1 MYNRRVREVEN
12 MKGVSLN
19 FEGLTYYVTNEELE
33 GIKPQVLAAHDAIE
47 NRTGA
52 GRSMLGWK
60 DLPESIK
67 EEDIKKIND
76 AADKIRSKSQVLVV
90 IGTGGSYLGAR
101 AVIEMLSDSL
111 YNLQSDMKRKGPQIL
126 FVGNNLSGKYM
137 RSIIEY
143 IEDKDVTVNVIS
155 KSGTTLEP
163 AIAFRILKLFMEEK
177 YGISGAAERIFV
189 TTDAEKGILKQIA
202 DKEGYETFVIPHDV
216 GGRYSVLSPVGL
228 LPIAV
233 AGINIEDLLDGAL
246 FARHMFNVRKVEDN
260 DCYKYAAMRNILHS
274 KGKDIEVVASYEPS
288 MQYFIEWYKQL
299 FGESEGKDGKGIFPA
314 GVTFT
319 ADLHSMGQ
327 LLQDGK
333 RNIFETVLNI
343 EVDKS
348 FIKIPEVV
356 GSMDG
361 LDYISG
367 KPLEE
372 INTVA
377 EKATCM
383 AHMEGGV
390 PIIEINIKELTPYNV
405 GQLIFFF
412 EKACAISGY
421 VLGVNPFD
429 QPGVEEYKNR
439 MKQMLN
445 KDGNLL

>member
-1 MYNRRVREVEN
+1 
-12 MKGVSLN
+12 MKGVSVN
-19 FEGLTYYVTNEELE
+19 FEGLTYYVTNEEIE
-33 GIKPQVLAAHDAIE
+33 GVTNQVLAAHDAIE

-60 DLPESIK
+60 DLPETITEDEIK
-67 EEDIKKIND
+67 RINA
-76 AADKIRSKSQVLVV
+76 AADKIRANSQVLVV

-111 YNLQSDMKRKGPQIL
+111 YNLQSDTKRKGPQIL

-137 RSIIEY
+137 RSLIEY

-177 YGISGAAERIFV
+177 YGKGGACERIFV
-189 TTDAEKGILKQIA
+189 TTDAEKGVLKTIA

-216 GGRYSVLSPVGL
+216 GGRYSVLTPVGL

-233 AGINIEDLLDGAL
+233 AGINIEDILDGAL

-260 DCYKYAAMRNILHS
+260 DCYKYAAVRNILHS
-274 KGKDIEVVASYEPS
+274 KGKDIEIMASYEPS

-319 ADLHSMGQ
+319 GDLHSMGQ
-327 LLQDGK
+327 LVQDGK

-348 FIKIPEVV
+348 FIKVPEVV

-361 LDYISG
+361 LDYIASM
-367 KPLEE
+367 PIEE
-372 INTVA
+372 INKIA

-429 QPGVEEYKNR
+429 QPGVEEYKKR

-445 KDGNLL
+445 KEEDLL

>member
-1 MYNRRVREVEN
+1 
-12 MKGVSLN
+12 MKGISVN

-60 DLPESIK
+60 DLPESIT
-67 EEDIKKIND
+67 EEDIKRIND
-76 AADKIRSKSQVLVV
+76 AADKIRANSQVLVV

-111 YNLQSDMKRKGPQIL
+111 YNLQSDIKRKGPQVL

-143 IEDKDVTVNVIS
+143 IEDKDVAVNVIS

-189 TTDAEKGILKQIA
+189 TTDAEKGVLKSIA

-233 AGINIEDLLDGAL
+233 AGIDIEDLLDGAL
-246 FARHMFNVRKVEDN
+246 FARHMFNVRKVEEN
-260 DCYKYAAMRNILHS
+260 DCYKYAAMRNILHT
-274 KGKDIEVVASYEPS
+274 KGKDIEVMATYEPS

-333 RNIFETVLNI
+333 RNLFETVINI

-361 LDYISG
+361 LDYIAN
-367 KPLEE
+367 KQIEE
-372 INTVA
+372 INKVA

-390 PIIEINIKELTPYNV
+390 PIIEVNMKELTPYNV

-421 VLGVNPFD
+421 VLGINPFD

-439 MKQMLN
+439 MKQMLK
-445 KDGNLL
+445 KDENLL

>member
-1 MYNRRVREVEN
+1 
-12 MKGVSLN
+12 MKGISVN
-19 FEGLTYYVTNEELE
+19 FEGLTYYVTNEEIE
-33 GIKPQVLAAHDAIE
+33 NIKPQVLAAHDAIE
-47 NRTGA
+47 NRSGA

-60 DLPESIK
+60 DLPESIT
-67 EEDIKKIND
+67 EEEIKRINE
-76 AADKIRSKSQVLVV
+76 AANKIRAKSQVLVV

-101 AVIEMLSDSL
+101 AVIEMLSDPL
-111 YNLQSDMKRKGPQIL
+111 YNLQSDTKRKGPQVL

-137 RSIIEY
+137 RSVIEY

-189 TTDAEKGILKQIA
+189 TTDAEKGVLKQIA
-202 DKEGYETFVIPHDV
+202 DKDGYETFVIPHDV

-260 DCYKYAAMRNILHS
+260 DCYKYAAMRNILH
-274 KGKDIEVVASYEPS
+274 KNGLDIEVMAAYEPS

-333 RNIFETVLNI
+333 RNLFETVLNI
-343 EVDKS
+343 ELDKS
-348 FIKIPEVV
+348 FIKIPEIVA
-356 GSMDG
+356 SEDG
-361 LDYISG
+361 LDYIAN
-367 KPLEE
+367 KPLDE
-372 INTVA
+372 INKVA

-390 PIIEINIKELTPYNV
+390 PIIEINIKEMTPYNV

-445 KDGNLL
+445 KEENVI

>member
-1 MYNRRVREVEN
+1 MRGISV
-12 MKGVSLN
+12 N
-19 FEGLTYYVTNEELE
+19 FEGLTYYLTNEEINSME
-33 GIKPQVLAAHDAIE
+33 SRVLAAHDALE

-60 DLPESIK
+60 DLPENIT
-67 EEDIKKIND
+67 EQDIEKINK
-76 AADKIRSKSQVLVV
+76 AADKIRAESEVLIV

-101 AVIEMLSDSL
+101 AVIEMLSDPL
-111 YNLQSDMKRKGPQIL
+111 YNLQKDTKRKGPQVI
-126 FVGNNLSGKYM
+126 FIGNNLSGRHL
-137 RSIIEY
+137 RSVIEY
-143 IEDKDVTVNVIS
+143 IEDKDVAINVIS

-177 YGISGAAERIFV
+177 YGKGGAAERIYV

-202 DKEGYETFVIPHDV
+202 DSEGYETFVIPHDV
-216 GGRYSVLSPVGL
+216 GGRYSVLTPVGL

-233 AGINIEDLLDGAL
+233 AGIDIEDILDGAL
-246 FARHMFNVRKVEDN
+246 FARHMFNVRKLEDN
-260 DCYKYAAMRNILHS
+260 DCYKYAAVRNLLHE
-274 KGKDIEVVASYEPS
+274 KGKDIEIMSCYEPT
-288 MQYFIEWYKQL
+288 MQYFVEWYKQL

-327 LLQDGK
+327 LIQDGK
-333 RNIFETVLNI
+333 RNIFETVLNV
-343 EVDKS
+343 ELDKS
-348 FIKIPEVV
+348 FIKVPEIEN
-356 GSMDG
+356 SQDG
-361 LDYISG
+361 LDYVAS
-367 KPLEE
+367 KTLDE
-372 INTVA
+372 INKIA

-429 QPGVEEYKNR
+429 QPGVEEYKTR
-439 MKQMLN
+439 MKQMLK
-445 KDGNLL
+445 KDENLL

>member
-1 MYNRRVREVEN
+1 
-12 MKGVSLN
+12 MKGISVN

-33 GIKPQVLAAHDAIE
+33 GINPQVLAAHDAIE

-60 DLPESIK
+60 DLPETIK
-67 EEDIKKIND
+67 EEEIKKINE
-76 AADKIRSKSQVLVV
+76 AADKIRANSQVLVV

-111 YNLQSDMKRKGPQIL
+111 YNLQSDTKRKGPQVL

-137 RSIIEY
+137 RSLIEY
-143 IEDKDVTVNVIS
+143 IEDKDVSINVIS

-189 TTDAEKGILKQIA
+189 TTDAEKGVLKQIA

-233 AGINIEDLLDGAL
+233 TGINIEDLLDGAL

-274 KGKDIEVVASYEPS
+274 KGKDIEIMSTYEPS
-288 MQYFIEWYKQL
+288 LQYFIEWYKQL

-327 LLQDGK
+327 LIQDGK

-343 EVDKS
+343 ETDKS
-348 FIKIPEVV
+348 FIRVPEVV

-361 LDYISG
+361 LDYIAN
-367 KPLEE
+367 KPLGD
-372 INTVA
+372 INKVA

-429 QPGVEEYKNR
+429 QPGVEEYKRR

-445 KDGNLL
+445 KNEDLL

>member
-1 MYNRRVREVEN
+1 
-12 MKGVSLN
+12 MKGVSVN
-19 FEGLTYYVTNEELE
+19 FEGLTYYVTNEEVE
-33 GIKPQVLAAHDAIE
+33 QIAPQVLAAHDAIE

-60 DLPESIK
+60 DLPETLKEDEIK
-67 EEDIKKIND
+67 RIKD
-76 AADKIRSKSQVLVV
+76 AANKIRANAQVLVV

-111 YNLQSDMKRKGPQIL
+111 YNLQSDIKRKGPQVI

-137 RSIIEY
+137 RSVIEY
-143 IEDKDVTVNVIS
+143 IEDKDVAINVIS

-189 TTDAEKGILKQIA
+189 TTDAEKGVLKQIA
-202 DKEGYETFVIPHDV
+202 DKEGYETFTIPHDV

-233 AGINIEDLLDGAL
+233 AGIEIEDLLDGAL

-274 KGKDIEVVASYEPS
+274 KGKDIEVMSSYEPS

-299 FGESEGKDGKGIFPA
+299 FGESEGKEGKGIFPA

-333 RNIFETVLNI
+333 RNLFETVLNI
-343 EVDKS
+343 ETDKS

-356 GSMDG
+356 GSLDK
-361 LDYISG
+361 LDYIAS
-367 KPLEE
+367 KPLED
-372 INTVA
+372 INKVA

-429 QPGVEEYKNR
+429 QPGVEEYKTR

-445 KDGNLL
+445 KEEDLL

>member
-1 MYNRRVREVEN
+1 
-12 MKGVSLN
+12 MKGISVN

-33 GIKPQVLAAHDAIE
+33 GIKSQVLTAHDMIE

-60 DLPESIK
+60 DLPESIT
-67 EEDIKKIND
+67 EQDIKKINE
-76 AADKIRSKSQVLVV
+76 AADKIRAKSQVLVV

-111 YNLQSDMKRKGPQIL
+111 YNLQSDMKRKGPQVL

-189 TTDAEKGILKQIA
+189 TTDAEKGVLKEIA
-202 DKEGYETFVIPHDV
+202 DKEGYETFIVPHDV

-233 AGINIEDLLDGAL
+233 AGIDIEDLLDGAL
-246 FARHMFNVRKVEDN
+246 FARHMFNVRKVEEN
-260 DCYKYAAMRNILHS
+260 DCYKYAAMRNILHN
-274 KGKDIEVVASYEPS
+274 KGKEIEVMSCYEPS

-333 RNIFETVLNI
+333 RNLFETVIVI
-343 EVDKS
+343 EDSKS
-348 FIKIPEVV
+348 DITIKHDADNV
-356 GSMDG
+356 DG
-361 LDYISG
+361 LNFLEGKTMDYVNKKAMEG
-367 KPLEE
+367 
-372 INTVA
+372 TVQ
-377 EKATCM
+377 
-383 AHMEGGV
+383 AHVDGGV
-390 PIIEINIKELTPYNV
+390 PNIILTIKELSEEV
-405 GQLIFFF
+405 LGELIYFF
-412 EKACAISGY
+412 ELACGVSGL
-421 VLGVNPFD
+421 VLGVNPFN
-429 QPGVEEYKNR
+429 QPGVEAYKNN
-439 MKQMLN
+439 MFKLLGKPGYEN
-445 KDGNLL
+445 K

>member
-1 MYNRRVREVEN
+1 
-12 MKGVSLN
+12 MKGISVN

-33 GIKPQVLAAHDAIE
+33 EIKPQVLAAHDAIE

-60 DLPESIK
+60 DLPENITEEEIK
-67 EEDIKKIND
+67 RINA
-76 AADKIRSKSQVLVV
+76 AADKIRAKSQVLVV

-111 YNLQSDMKRKGPQIL
+111 YNLQSDGKRKGPQVL

-143 IEDKDVTVNVIS
+143 IEDKDVCVNVIS

-189 TTDAEKGILKQIA
+189 TTDAEKGILKEIA
-202 DKEGYETFVIPHDV
+202 DKEQYETFIIPHDV

-260 DCYKYAAMRNILHS
+260 DCYKYAAMRNILY
-274 KGKDIEVVASYEPS
+274 KNGMDIEVMAAYEPS
-288 MQYFIEWYKQL
+288 LQYFIEWYKQL

-343 EVDKS
+343 ETDKS
-348 FIKIPEVV
+348 FIKIPEIEA
-356 GSMDG
+356 SQDN
-361 LDYISG
+361 LDYIAG
-367 KPLEE
+367 KPIEE
-372 INTVA
+372 INKVA

-429 QPGVEEYKNR
+429 QPGVEEYKSR

-445 KDGNLL
+445 KDENLL

>member
-1 MYNRRVREVEN
+1 MYNRRVREVKN
-12 MKGVSLN
+12 MKGVSVN

-33 GIKPQVLAAHDAIE
+33 QIKPQILVAHDAIE

-67 EEDIKKIND
+67 EDEIKKINE
-76 AADKIRSKSQVLVV
+76 AADKIRANSQVLVV

-111 YNLQSDMKRKGPQIL
+111 YNLQSDTKRKGPQVL

-137 RSIIEY
+137 RSVVEY

-177 YGISGAAERIFV
+177 YGKGGAAERIFV
-189 TTDAEKGILKQIA
+189 TTDAEKGVLKQIA

-233 AGINIEDLLDGAL
+233 AGIDIEDLIDGAL
-246 FARHMFNVRKVEDN
+246 FARHMFNVRKAEDN

-274 KGKDIEVVASYEPS
+274 KGKDIEIMSSYEPS

-327 LLQDGK
+327 LIQDGK

-343 EVDKS
+343 ELDKS
-348 FIKIPEVV
+348 FIRVPEVV

-361 LDYISG
+361 LDYIAN
-367 KPLEE
+367 KPLED
-372 INTVA
+372 INKVA

-390 PIIEINIKELTPYNV
+390 PIIEINVKELTPYNV

-429 QPGVEEYKNR
+429 QPGVEEYKKR

-445 KDGNLL
+445 KEEDLI

>member
-1 MYNRRVREVEN
+1 
-12 MKGVSLN
+12 MKGISVN
-19 FEGLTYYVTNEELE
+19 FEGLAYYVDSSELE
-33 GIKPQVLAAHDAIE
+33 NMESRVLQAHDMLE

-60 DLPESIK
+60 DLPERIT
-67 EEDIKKIND
+67 EEEIDKIKK
-76 AADKIRSKSQVLVV
+76 AADKIKAQSEVLIV
-90 IGTGGSYLGAR
+90 IGTGGSYLGAK
-101 AVIEMLSDSL
+101 AVIDMLSDSL
-111 YNLQSDMKRKGPQIL
+111 YNLQPDSKRKGPQIL

-137 RSIIEY
+137 RNLIEY
-143 IEDKDVTVNVIS
+143 IEDKDISINVIS

-163 AIAFRILKLFMEEK
+163 AIAFRIFKLFMEEK
-177 YGISGAAERIFV
+177 YGVGGAAERIFV
-189 TTDAEKGILKQIA
+189 TTDAEKGILKEIA
-202 DKEGYETFVIPHDV
+202 DKEGYETFIVPHDV

-228 LPIAV
+228 LPMAV
-233 AGINIEDLLDGAL
+233 AGIDFEDMLDGAL
-246 FARHMFNVRKVEDN
+246 FARHMYNVRKVEEN
-260 DCYKYAAMRNILHS
+260 DCYKYAMVRNVLHE
-274 KGKDIEVVASYEPS
+274 KGKDIEIMSCYEPS

-327 LLQDGK
+327 LIQDGK
-333 RNIFETVLNI
+333 RNIFETVLNV

-348 FIKIPEVV
+348 FIKVPEVE
-356 GSMDG
+356 GAMDG
-361 LDYISG
+361 LDYIAG
-367 KPLEE
+367 KQLDE
-372 INTVA
+372 INKVA
-377 EKATCM
+377 ERATCL

-429 QPGVEEYKNR
+429 QPGVEEYKR
-439 MKQMLN
+439 VMKQML
-445 KDGNLL
+445 KPE

>member
-1 MYNRRVREVEN
+1 

>member
-1 MYNRRVREVEN
+1 
-12 MKGVSLN
+12 MKGVSVN

-33 GIKPQVLAAHDAIE
+33 SIKPQVLAAHDAIE
-47 NRTGA
+47 NRSGA

-60 DLPESIK
+60 DLPENIK
-67 EEDIKKIND
+67 EEEIKKINE
-76 AADKIRSKSQVLVV
+76 AADKIRANSQVLVV

-111 YNLQSDMKRKGPQIL
+111 YNLQSDSKRKGPQVL

-143 IEDKDVTVNVIS
+143 LEDKDVSVNVIS

-189 TTDAEKGILKQIA
+189 TTDAEKGVLKQIA

-233 AGINIEDLLDGAL
+233 AGIDIEDLLDGAL

-274 KGKDIEVVASYEPS
+274 KGKDIEIMSSYEPS

-327 LLQDGK
+327 LIQDGK
-333 RNIFETVLNI
+333 RNIFETVLNV

-348 FIKIPEVV
+348 FIRVPEVV

-361 LDYISG
+361 LDYIAN
-367 KPLEE
+367 KPLED
-372 INTVA
+372 INKVA

-429 QPGVEEYKNR
+429 QPGVEEYKKR

-445 KDGNLL
+445 KEEDLL